1 MKRIALSILSCAFCM
16 AAMAQE
22 KIAIEITGKN
32 LPKEAKVF
40 VRYISENKVK
50 IDSVKFVKNKAVYK
64 TEIQEPSQ
72 FMLFYS
78 KQGRSFFAKGGEPF
92 ERLSFYV
99 EPSQKLTKVKFDQS
113 FNKNV
118 SVVGGKMQ
126 KEFKKY
132 ADFLSEYDK
141 QMEPLLAERSQ
152 LYQAKEKDNIAIQ
165 QVMNKMDAIEKQKD
179 IAKKQFIKA
188 NPNSY
193 FSLLALK
200 EVAGYD
206 IDADAIEPLFVLLS
220 DDLKKTETG
229 QQLSAGIELAKK
241 LGIGKYAPDFIQN
254 DTLGNP
260 VSLSSFKG
268 KYILVD
274 FWASWCGPCRADNPN
289 LVKAYHQYKDKN
301 FTILGVSLDRP
312 DAKEKWLAAI
322 QKDGLTWTHVSDLQ
336 YWNNAAAKL
345 YGIQAIPQ
353 NYLLDPTGKIIAK
366 NLHGDALSKKLA
378 TFLPK

>member
-1 MKRIALSILSCAFCM
+1 M
-16 AAMAQE
+16 
-22 KIAIEITGKN
+22 
-32 LPKEAKVF
+32 
-40 VRYISENKVK
+40 
-50 IDSVKFVKNKAVYK
+50 
-64 TEIQEPSQ
+64 
-72 FMLFYS
+72 
-78 KQGRSFFAKGGEPF
+78 
-92 ERLSFYV
+92 
-99 EPSQKLTKVKFDQS
+99 
-113 FNKNV
+113 
-118 SVVGGKMQ
+118 
-126 KEFKKY
+126 
-132 ADFLSEYDK
+132 
-141 QMEPLLAERSQ
+141 
-152 LYQAKEKDNIAIQ
+152 
-165 QVMNKMDAIEKQKD
+165 
-179 IAKKQFIKA
+179 
-188 NPNSY
+188 
-193 FSLLALK
+193 
-200 EVAGYD
+200 
-206 IDADAIEPLFVLLS
+206 
-220 DDLKKTETG
+220 
-229 QQLSAGIELAKK
+229 
-241 LGIGKYAPDFIQN
+241 
-254 DTLGNP
+254 